1 MPAEKGVH
9 IIPER
14 TGGINPPL
22 AAGEAD
28 QSLGYTG
35 VEDDPRRD
43 PLDLGSRDKNSLALF
58 AELARTQCQTGPSAF
73 FFSSSNFSLLEKSV
87 LVGIAEQTLPQPAVP
102 RAFVLI
108 QINEHKAI

>member
-1 MPAEKGVH
+1 M
-9 IIPER
+9 
-14 TGGINPPL
+14 
-22 AAGEAD
+22 GEAD
-28 QSLGYTG
+28 QSLGYVG
-35 VEDDPRRD
+35 AEDNPRRD

-58 AELARTQCQTGPSAF
+58 AGLTCIQHQTEPGF
-73 FFSSSNFSLLEKSV
+73 FGFFPPSSNFSLLEKSV